1 VPQAD
6 DFGRDAKALVDEA
19 RARVA
24 AGAAPDPQ
32 AAERLRA
39 LVDAARI
46 RDPGSAQAID
56 TAGKRALGQ
65 LERVLSVHRARTL
78 LARAPAPPGPSR
90 PGPSRPVPSRRAALR
105 TRPTL
110 SGNMDVRREGRAGA
124 FALAWDAAPAVASWE
139 VRVSE
144 RATARDDYT
153 VRDELRLPAG
163 ATSVE
168 IPLDTAS
175 LRVHVLGRRRDGRLE
190 RRAVISA
197 LTRDNWD
204 DRWQRRASAS

>member
-1 VPQAD
+1 MPPAD
-6 DFGRDAKALVDEA
+6 DLTRAAKALVDEA

-24 AGAAPDPQ
+24 SGLAPDPQ
-32 AAERLRA
+32 AEERLRV
-39 LVDAARI
+39 LVDAART
-46 RDPGSAQAID
+46 RDPAAAKAID
-56 TAGKRALGQ
+56 KAGQRALGQ

-78 LARAPAPPGPSR
+78 LARAPAPPPT
-90 PGPSRPVPSRRAALR
+90 PAPSRRAALR

-110 SGNMDVRREGRAGA
+110 TGNMEVRRERRADA
-124 FALAWDAAPAVASWE
+124 FVLAWDAAPAVASWE

-153 VRDELRLPAG
+153 VRDELTLPAG

-168 IPLDTAS
+168 VPLDTSS
-175 LRVHVLGRRRDGRLE
+175 LRVHVLGRRRDGRLQ

>member
-1 VPQAD
+1 VPPSD
-6 DFGRDAKALVDEA
+6 DLTSAAKALVDEA

-24 AGAAPDPQ
+24 SGLAPDPQ
-32 AAERLRA
+32 AEERLRA
-39 LVDAARI
+39 LVDAART

-56 TAGKRALGQ
+56 KAGRRALGQ

-78 LARAPAPPGPSR
+78 LARSRDRSPAPPEPA
-90 PGPSRPVPSRRAALR
+90 PSRRAALR

-110 SGNMDVRREGRAGA
+110 TGNMDVRRERRADA
-124 FALAWDAAPAVASWE
+124 FVLAWDAAPAVASWE

-153 VRDELRLPAG
+153 VREERTLPAG
-163 ATSVE
+163 TTSVE
-168 IPLDTAS
+168 LPLDTSS
-175 LRVHVLGRRRDGRLE
+175 LRVHVLGRRRDGRLQ
-190 RRAVISA
+190 RRAVVSA

>member
-6 DFGRDAKALVDEA
+6 DLGRDAKALVDEA

-90 PGPSRPVPSRRAALR
+90 PVPSRRAVLR

-110 SGNMDVRREGRAGA
+110 SGNMDVRRERRAGA

-168 IPLDTAS
+168 IPLDTSS

>member
-1 VPQAD
+1 VPPAD
-6 DFGRDAKALVDEA
+6 DLTRAAKALVDEA

-24 AGAAPDPQ
+24 SGLAPDPE
-32 AAERLRA
+32 AEERLRA
-39 LVDAARI
+39 LVDAART
-46 RDPGSAQAID
+46 RDPDAAKAIEK
-56 TAGKRALGQ
+56 TGQRALGQ

-78 LARAPAPPGPSR
+78 LARTPARPAPA
-90 PGPSRPVPSRRAALR
+90 PSRRAALR

-110 SGNMDVRREGRAGA
+110 TGNMEVRRERRADA
-124 FALAWDAAPAVASWE
+124 FVLAWDAAPAVASWE

-153 VRDELRLPAG
+153 VRDELTLPAG

-168 IPLDTAS
+168 VPLDTSS
-175 LRVHVLGRRRDGRLE
+175 LRVHVLGRRRDGRLQ
-190 RRAVISA
+190 RRAVVSA

>member
-1 VPQAD
+1 MAVPQGD
-6 DFGRDAKALVDEA
+6 DLTRAAKALVDEA
-19 RARVA
+19 RSRVG
-24 AGAAPDPQ
+24 AGLAPDPQ
-32 AAERLRA
+32 AEERLRA
-39 LVDAARI
+39 LLDAART
-46 RDPGSAQAID
+46 RDPGAAQAID
-56 TAGKRALGQ
+56 KAGQRALGQ

-78 LARAPAPPGPSR
+78 LASTPAPPEAAR
-90 PGPSRPVPSRRAALR
+90 PGPAPSRRAALR

-110 SGNMDVRREGRAGA
+110 TGNMEVRRERRAGA
-124 FALAWDAAPAVASWE
+124 FVLAWDAAPTVASWE

-153 VRDELRLPAG
+153 VREEVTLPAA

-168 IPLDTAS
+168 VPLDTS
-175 LRVHVLGRRRDGRLE
+175 LLRVHVLGRRRDGRLE